1 MGLVRLIAIF
11 RGEIFYRY
19 RTAFWDI
26 CVYNMQQTSRND
38 IIMSISLRIRS
49 RHSAARF
56 TFLAAAL
63 AFALPARA
71 ASECD
76 SWQTRNPE
84 WIFCDDFETGGALVA
99 PGRYFEHDDNKGD
112 FKAMAGVGIRGGT
125 GMRAL
130 WQTAEVEAGNLKLGF
145 GRTPSA
151 YFSKGIRPDSDF
163 REIYYRVFVR
173 LQKGFKGNPYKLSRA
188 TVMAKSDW
196 SQAMIAHVWGDRGD
210 KLQLDP
216 VRCTDALGSLKCA
229 GYNDFTN
236 MQWIG
241 AKAGSTPVF
250 DDTHDDRWF
259 CVETHVKLNDAGS
272 SNGVH
277 EYWIG
282 DTLEARREGL
292 NFLGG
297 YSTYGINGVFFEN
310 HWNAGSPKVQERYF
324 DNIVVSTKRIGCA
337 ENPAP
342 TGAVVPGP
350 GDRFTDD
357 ASSGLHDSA
366 GRISIPYIRAVG
378 RNWLFNG
385 REAGRSAPKSAE

>member
-1 MGLVRLIAIF
+1 MG
-11 RGEIFYRY
+11 
-19 RTAFWDI
+19 
-26 CVYNMQQTSRND
+26 TSPRVQ
-38 IIMSISLRIRS
+38 SRI
-49 RHSAARF
+49 SAARPA
-56 TFLAAAL
+56 FLAAAL
-63 AFALPARA
+63 AFASPARA

-76 SWQTRNPE
+76 SWQTLHPE
-84 WIFCDDFETGGALVA
+84 WIFCDDFEKGGALVA
-99 PGRYFEHDDNKGD
+99 AGRYFEHDDNKGD
-112 FKAMAGVGIRGGT
+112 FKPMAGAGIRGGT

-130 WQTAEVEAGNLKLGF
+130 WQTAEVEAGNLKLAF
-145 GRTPSA
+145 GRAPSA
-151 YFSKGIRPDSDF
+151 YFSKGIRSDSDF

-173 LQKGFKGNPYKLSRA
+173 MQKGFSGNPYKLSRA

-196 SQAMIAHVWGDRGD
+196 SQAMIAHVWGDQGD

-216 VRCTDALGSLKCA
+216 VRCTDAQGALKCA

-241 AKAGSTPVF
+241 AKSGATPVF
-250 DDTHDDRWF
+250 DGAHDDRWF

-297 YSTYGINGVFFEN
+297 YSTYGINSVFFEN
-310 HWNAGSPKVQERYF
+310 HWNSGSPKAQERYF

-337 ENPAP
+337 ENSAP
-342 TGAVVPGP
+342 TGAIVPVPGGRYN
-350 GDRFTDD
+350 GDAASEIRRF
-357 ASSGLHDSA
+357 SGK
-366 GRISIPYIRAVG
+366 IPVPHIRALG

-385 REAGRSAPKSAE
+385 RDLGASTPKSVE